1 MAICKH
7 ACSILRSVSARIL
20 LPRLPAVG
28 ASGAAASVVGPPAA
42 CAETADAMPD
52 AALAA
57 VSADVLAAWSAEQ
70 RERAANSRI
79 LSAAALVALGLGFAG
94 GSLSSAPAQAAP
106 SLSPFATT
114 ALAPSDL
121 LDPR

>member
-1 MAICKH
+1 M
-7 ACSILRSVSARIL
+7 
-20 LPRLPAVG
+20 
-28 ASGAAASVVGPPAA
+28 
-42 CAETADAMPD
+42 D
-52 AALAA
+52 
-57 VSADVLAAWSAEQ
+57 DVLKRLREAPLPTALGQIDDAIIAAWSAEQ

-79 LSAAALVALGLGFAG
+79 LWAAALVALGLGFAG

-106 SLSPFATT
+106 SLSPFAMT

>member
-1 MAICKH
+1 MDD
-7 ACSILRSVSARIL
+7 L
-20 LPRLPAVG
+20 LKRLGEAP
-28 ASGAAASVVGPPAA
+28 PPAA
-42 CAETADAMPD
+42 LSQIDDAIIM
-52 AALAA
+52 ALS
-57 VSADVLAAWSAEQ
+57 VEQ
-70 RERAANSRI
+70 RERAANSRV

-94 GSLSSAPAQAAP
+94 GSVSSAPAQAAP

>member
-1 MAICKH
+1 MDDMLK
-7 ACSILRSVSARIL
+7 
-20 LPRLPAVG
+20 RLG
-28 ASGAAASVVGPPAA
+28 EAAPPAA
-42 CAETADAMPD
+42 LSQIDDAI
-52 AALAA
+52 
-57 VSADVLAAWSAEQ
+57 LAAWSAEQ

-94 GSLSSAPAQAAP
+94 GSLSSAPAQASP

-121 LDPR
+121 LDPS

>member
-1 MAICKH
+1 MDDMLK
-7 ACSILRSVSARIL
+7 
-20 LPRLPAVG
+20 RLSEVAPPTALGLIDDAVMT
-28 ASGAAASVVGPPAA
+28 V
-42 CAETADAMPD
+42 
-52 AALAA
+52 
-57 VSADVLAAWSAEQ
+57 WSAEQ
-70 RERAANSRI
+70 RDRATQSRI

>member
-1 MAICKH
+1 MDDMLK
-7 ACSILRSVSARIL
+7 
-20 LPRLPAVG
+20 RL
-28 ASGAAASVVGPPAA
+28 GAAPLPEALGQID
-42 CAETADAMPD
+42 DAII
-52 AALAA
+52 
-57 VSADVLAAWSAEQ
+57 AAWSAEQ
-70 RERAANSRI
+70 RDRAANARI

-106 SLSPFATT
+106 SLSPFAMT

>member
-1 MAICKH
+1 MIMDDMLKRLGDA
-7 ACSILRSVSARIL
+7 
-20 LPRLPAVG
+20 PLPAALG
-28 ASGAAASVVGPPAA
+28 RID
-42 CAETADAMPD
+42 DA
-52 AALAA
+52 
-57 VSADVLAAWSAEQ
+57 VIAAWSAEQ
-70 RERAANSRI
+70 RERAANSRV

-106 SLSPFATT
+106 SLSPFAMT

>member
-1 MAICKH
+1 MDDMLKRLGETPPPTALSQIDDAIIK
-7 ACSILRSVSARIL
+7 ALSV
-20 LPRLPAVG
+20 
-28 ASGAAASVVGPPAA
+28 
-42 CAETADAMPD
+42 
-52 AALAA
+52 
-57 VSADVLAAWSAEQ
+57 EQ
-70 RERAANSRI
+70 RERAANSRV

-94 GSLSSAPAQAAP
+94 GSVSSAPAQASP

>member
-1 MAICKH
+1 MDDMLKRLGDA
-7 ACSILRSVSARIL
+7 
-20 LPRLPAVG
+20 PLPAALG
-28 ASGAAASVVGPPAA
+28 QID
-42 CAETADAMPD
+42 DA
-52 AALAA
+52 
-57 VSADVLAAWSAEQ
+57 VIAAWSAEQ
-70 RERAANSRI
+70 RERAANSRV

-106 SLSPFATT
+106 SLSPFAMT

>member
-1 MAICKH
+1 MDDMMK
-7 ACSILRSVSARIL
+7 
-20 LPRLPAVG
+20 RLG
-28 ASGAAASVVGPPAA
+28 ELTPPAA
-42 CAETADAMPD
+42 LGRIDDAI
-52 AALAA
+52 LT
-57 VSADVLAAWSAEQ
+57 AWSAEQ
-70 RERAANSRI
+70 RDRATQSRI

>member
-1 MAICKH
+1 MDDMLKRMGEAPPPTALSRIDDAIIMA
-7 ACSILRSVSARIL
+7 LSV
-20 LPRLPAVG
+20 
-28 ASGAAASVVGPPAA
+28 
-42 CAETADAMPD
+42 
-52 AALAA
+52 
-57 VSADVLAAWSAEQ
+57 EQ
-70 RERAANSRI
+70 RERAANSRV

-94 GSLSSAPAQAAP
+94 GSVSSAPAQAAP

>member
-1 MAICKH
+1 MDDLLKR
-7 ACSILRSVSARIL
+7 LRDA
-20 LPRLPAVG
+20 P
-28 ASGAAASVVGPPAA
+28 PPAA
-42 CAETADAMPD
+42 LCQIDDAI
-52 AALAA
+52 
-57 VSADVLAAWSAEQ
+57 LAAWSAEQ
-70 RERAANSRI
+70 IDRATQSRL

-106 SLSPFATT
+106 SLSPFAMT

>member
-1 MAICKH
+1 MDDMLKRLGETPSPTALSQIDDAIIMA
-7 ACSILRSVSARIL
+7 LSV
-20 LPRLPAVG
+20 
-28 ASGAAASVVGPPAA
+28 
-42 CAETADAMPD
+42 
-52 AALAA
+52 
-57 VSADVLAAWSAEQ
+57 EQ
-70 RERAANSRI
+70 RERAANSRV

-94 GSLSSAPAQAAP
+94 GSVSSAPAQAAP

>member
-1 MAICKH
+1 MDG
-7 ACSILRSVSARIL
+7 ILKQLGEAPL
-20 LPRLPAVG
+20 
-28 ASGAAASVVGPPAA
+28 PPALGQID
-42 CAETADAMPD
+42 DA
-52 AALAA
+52 
-57 VSADVLAAWSAEQ
+57 VIAAWSAEQ
-70 RERAANSRI
+70 HERTTNSRI
-79 LSAAALVALGLGFAG
+79 LSVAALAALGLGFAD